1 MAVATAIA
9 GAGLALSA
17 YQTVDSAIDAKK
29 AQDKIDAFKPQ
40 ELVNA
45 NKNIQLST
53 LKSEQQTKAN
63 NINVATSV
71 DALQRGGTRAILG
84 GIPKINEGSILLQN
98 QISQDLERQDRE
110 RDILIARGEE
120 RIQDIQER
128 REREALQGLGQ
139 ELNVANQN
147 FVTGLGDMA
156 SSGLALSDSLG
167 AKKPKVKTASTLNE
181 VGLDQ
186 IVPPTNPL
194 FSEAPP
200 ILDTTLNRNKI
211 INPLTGLPYFDQ
223 QGMMFQ
229 SNDRR

>member
-17 YQTVDSAIDAKK
+17 YQTVDSAIDAKN

-40 ELVNA
+40 ELTNPQENV
-45 NKNIQLST
+45 QLST
-53 LKSEQQTKAN
+53 LASEQATKAN

-84 GIPKINEGSILLQN
+84 GIPRINEGSILLQN

-110 RDILIARGEE
+110 RSILIARGEE
-120 RIQDIQER
+120 RIQGIQEQ

-147 FVTGLGDMA
+147 FATGLGDMA
-156 SSGLALSDSLG
+156 SSGLALGQSLG
-167 AKKPKVKTASTLNE
+167 SKTPQSKTGFDLQKQEIDNNFNLLE
-181 VGLDQ
+181 SQGN
-186 IVPPTNPL
+186 NP
-194 FSEAPP
+194 FTFGV
-200 ILDTTLNRNKI
+200 DGDYNKYNYLI
-211 INPLTGLPYFDQ
+211 P
-223 QGMMFQ
+223 QG
-229 SNDRR
+229 